1 MLDIHIPGMGDYS
14 PPDYTGPDDDEIVS
28 CWEDNCD
35 LICAQRLIAACL
47 ADGDHGVAVRY
58 RIPADELYDMEI
70 EIRELMLEL
79 QVSLRE
85 RIERRESAAKKE
97 RAL

>member
-47 ADGDHGVAVRY
+47 ADGDHGVTVRY
-58 RIPADELYDMEI
+58 GIPADELYDVEI
-70 EIRELMLEL
+70 EIRGLMTEL
-79 QVSLRE
+79 RAAIKE
-85 RIERRESAAKKE
+85 RIERRSAVKKKE
-97 RAL
+97 AS